1 MPYDTSPTNVGLI
14 RGVTEGEPYEK
25 EMETPLSTAANPSSN
40 DKGIEPLD
48 MPPDAMPSDA
58 MSPDA
63 MPPAAMPPD
72 ARQSAPMDHDIHI
85 DLLTRL
91 FTHIHS
97 ASSLPTLAH
106 QFGEF
111 VIEQI
116 EEELNHDIQK
126 KKEFTKYVKD
136 IYRPIVRKKKSIL
149 SKPQQDELARA
160 ITEFSDTVHLLP
172 QYQEFETVIDNGYS
186 ALKNRRNNYTRKG
199 KKGKKKHTKTRSKR
213 GGSRSS
219 SSSRH
224 MSRGPQSFSFIVIVI
239 ITLYLFASWI
249 GIYYYLSRVASN
261 YDFSQN
267 DSSIDFAAFLR
278 GFFSRNCFQVI
289 IDAGRRGG
297 TLYSNHVLYNIF
309 ESLSILI
316 FSVNSSL
323 TFDERNFLQNPRN
336 AEYIYH
342 IRILFCDV
350 TLVGLFLMVTV
361 YYCIRRIV
369 NIRRTHTPQGDSYW
383 SDYMLFINHIMAIRG
398 LITTGFSIL
407 VGHHRTRYMQTPD
420 GAYDTILYMLGFSGR
435 NTGTLFDDPR
445 VATLSI
451 SEALY
456 FVVQNRVRAVLPGPR
471 VDPPSLTQGSSSPSP
486 PSASLALA
494 PASLAAAP
502 SARGSTRRLSAE
514 QMLSELERSSN
525 N

>member
-1 MPYDTSPTNVGLI
+1 MSFDTSPTDVRLL
-14 RGVTEGEPYEK
+14 RGVTEEGAYGKASLGP
-25 EMETPLSTAANPSSN
+25 AANSPSS

-48 MPPDAMPSDA
+48 MPSDAMPPAAMPSDA
-58 MSPDA
+58 MSPV
-63 MPPAAMPPD
+63 

-91 FTHIHS
+91 FTHIHT
-97 ASSLPTLAH
+97 ASSLPTLAY

-116 EEELNHDIQK
+116 EEELKHDIQK

-186 ALKNRRNNYTRKG
+186 ALKNRRKNYTS
-199 KKGKKKHTKTRSKR
+199 KGKKKDNKKHKKTRRKR

-249 GIYYYLSRVASN
+249 GIYYYLSRVATN
-261 YDFSQN
+261 YDISEN

-297 TLYSNHVLYNIF
+297 TLYSNHVLYHIF
-309 ESLSILI
+309 HSLSMLI
-316 FSVNSSL
+316 FMVNNSL
-323 TFDERNFLQNPRN
+323 GFHEINFLRNTRN
-336 AEYIYH
+336 AEYINH

-350 TLVGLFLMVTV
+350 TLVALFLIVTV

-369 NIRRTHTPQGDSYW
+369 NIRRTHTLQGDSYW
-383 SDYMLFINHIMAIRG
+383 SDYMRFINHIMAIRG

-456 FVVQNRVRAVLPGPR
+456 FVVQNRVRAMLPGPR
-471 VDPPSLTQGSSSPSP
+471 VAPPSLTQGSSSPSP
-486 PSASLALA
+486 PSPASLALA
-494 PASLAAAP
+494 PASLASLAAAP
-502 SARGSTRRLSAE
+502 APPPPRRRPLSLQEFNA
-514 QMLSELERSSN
+514 LSNS
-525 N
+525 

>member
-1 MPYDTSPTNVGLI
+1 MPSDTSPTDVSLL
-14 RGVTEGEPYEK
+14 RGVTEGMPYGK
-25 EMETPLSTAANPSSN
+25 EMETPLGPTATSPSS
-40 DKGIEPLD
+40 DMDIEPLD
-48 MPPDAMPSDA
+48 M
-58 MSPDA
+58 SPVE
-63 MPPAAMPPD
+63 
-72 ARQSAPMDHDIHI
+72 RHSAPMDHDIHI
-85 DLLTRL
+85 DLLSSL
-91 FTHIHS
+91 FKHIHT

-116 EEELNHDIQK
+116 EEELKDDIQ

-219 SSSRH
+219 SSSPH

-261 YDFSQN
+261 YDFSEN

-289 IDAGRRGG
+289 IDAGRRVG

-323 TFDERNFLQNPRN
+323 TFNERNFLQNPRN

-383 SDYMLFINHIMAIRG
+383 SDYMRFINHIMAIRG

-456 FVVQNRVRAVLPGPR
+456 FVVQNRVRAMLPGPR
-471 VDPPSLTQGSSSPSP
+471 VAPPSLTQGSSSASLAAAP
-486 PSASLALA
+486 ASLALA
-494 PASLAAAP
+494 P
-502 SARGSTRRLSAE
+502 SARGSRRRLSAE

>member
-1 MPYDTSPTNVGLI
+1 MSFDTSPTDVSLL
-14 RGVTEGEPYEK
+14 RSVTDGVPYGK
-25 EMETPLSTAANPSSN
+25 EMETPLGPTANPPSS
-40 DKGIEPLD
+40 DMGIEPLD
-48 MPPDAMPSDA
+48 MLPV
-58 MSPDA
+58 A
-63 MPPAAMPPD
+63 MPPVAMPPV
-72 ARQSAPMDHDIHI
+72 ARQSVPMDHDIHI
-85 DLLTRL
+85 ELLSSL
-91 FTHIHS
+91 FKHIHT
-97 ASSLPTLAH
+97 ATSLPTLAH

-116 EEELNHDIQK
+116 EEELKDDIQK
-126 KKEFTKYVKD
+126 KKEFTKYVKEM
-136 IYRPIVRKKKSIL
+136 YRPIVRKKKSIL

-160 ITEFSDTVHLLP
+160 VTEFSDTVHLLP
-172 QYQEFETVIDNGYS
+172 QYQEFETVIENGYS
-186 ALKNRRNNYTRKG
+186 ALKNRRNNYTS
-199 KKGKKKHTKTRSKR
+199 KGKKKHNKTRRKR
-213 GGSRSS
+213 GGNRSS

-249 GIYYYLSRVASN
+249 GIYYYLYRVATN
-261 YDFSQN
+261 YDFSEN

-323 TFDERNFLQNPRN
+323 TFNERNFLQNPRN

-369 NIRRTHTPQGDSYW
+369 NIRRSHTPQGDSYW
-383 SDYMLFINHIMAIRG
+383 SDYMRFINHIMAIRG

-456 FVVQNRVRAVLPGPR
+456 FVVQNRVRAMLPGPR
-471 VDPPSLTQGSSSPSP
+471 VAPPSLMQGSSSP
-486 PSASLALA
+486 PS
-494 PASLAAAP
+494 ASLAAAP

-514 QMLSELERSSN
+514 QMLSVLENSSK
-525 N
+525 

>member
-1 MPYDTSPTNVGLI
+1 MSFDTSPTDVSLL
-14 RGVTEGEPYEK
+14 RSVTDGVPYGK
-25 EMETPLSTAANPSSN
+25 EMETPLGPTANPPSS
-40 DKGIEPLD
+40 DMGIEPLD
-48 MPPDAMPSDA
+48 MLPV
-58 MSPDA
+58 A
-63 MPPAAMPPD
+63 MPPVAMPPV
-72 ARQSAPMDHDIHI
+72 ARQSVPMDHDIHI
-85 DLLTRL
+85 ELLSSL
-91 FTHIHS
+91 FKHIHT
-97 ASSLPTLAH
+97 ATSLPTLAH

-116 EEELNHDIQK
+116 EEELKDDIQK
-126 KKEFTKYVKD
+126 KKEFTKYVKEM
-136 IYRPIVRKKKSIL
+136 YRPIVRKKKSIL

-160 ITEFSDTVHLLP
+160 VTEFSDTVHLLP
-172 QYQEFETVIDNGYS
+172 QYQEFETVIENGYS
-186 ALKNRRNNYTRKG
+186 ALKNRRNNYTS
-199 KKGKKKHTKTRSKR
+199 KGKKKHNKTRRKR
-213 GGSRSS
+213 GGNRSS

-249 GIYYYLSRVASN
+249 GIYYYLYRVATN
-261 YDFSQN
+261 YDFSEN

-323 TFDERNFLQNPRN
+323 TFNERNFLQNPRN

-369 NIRRTHTPQGDSYW
+369 NIRRSHTPQGDSYW
-383 SDYMLFINHIMAIRG
+383 SDYMRFINHIMAIRG

-456 FVVQNRVRAVLPGPR
+456 FVVQNRVRAMLPGPR
-471 VDPPSLTQGSSSPSP
+471 VAPPSLMQGSSSPPSP
-486 PSASLALA
+486 
-494 PASLAAAP
+494 SLAAAP

-514 QMLSELERSSN
+514 QMLSVLENSSK
-525 N
+525 

>member
-1 MPYDTSPTNVGLI
+1 MSFVTSPTDVSLL
-14 RGVTEGEPYEK
+14 RSVTDGVPYGK
-25 EMETPLSTAANPSSN
+25 EMETPLGPTANPPSSGM
-40 DKGIEPLD
+40 GIEPVD
-48 MPPDAMPSDA
+48 MLPV
-58 MSPDA
+58 
-63 MPPAAMPPD
+63 
-72 ARQSAPMDHDIHI
+72 ARQSVPMDHDIHI
-85 DLLTRL
+85 ELLSSL
-91 FTHIHS
+91 FKHIHT
-97 ASSLPTLAH
+97 ATSLPTLAH

-116 EEELNHDIQK
+116 EQELKDDIQK
-126 KKEFTKYVKD
+126 KKEFTKYVKEM
-136 IYRPIVRKKKSIL
+136 YRPIVRKKKSIL
-149 SKPQQDELARA
+149 SNPQQDELARA
-160 ITEFSDTVHLLP
+160 VTEFSDTVHLLP
-172 QYQEFETVIDNGYS
+172 RYQDFETVIDNGYS
-186 ALKNRRNNYTRKG
+186 ALKNRKKNYTSKG
-199 KKGKKKHTKTRSKR
+199 KKKGKKKHNKTRRKR

-219 SSSRH
+219 SSSSPH
-224 MSRGPQSFSFIVIVI
+224 MSRGPQTFSFIVIVI

-249 GIYYYLSRVASN
+249 GIYYYLSRVATN
-261 YDFSQN
+261 YDISEN

-289 IDAGRRGG
+289 IDAGRRVG

-323 TFDERNFLQNPRN
+323 TFNERNFLQNPRN

-456 FVVQNRVRAVLPGPR
+456 FVVQNRVRAMLPGPR
-471 VDPPSLTQGSSSPSP
+471 VAPPASLAAA
-486 PSASLALA
+486 PSASLAAAPASRGASGSRGAAA

-502 SARGSTRRLSAE
+502 SARGSRRRLSAE
-514 QMLSELERSSN
+514 QMLSELERSSKN
-525 N
+525 

>member
-1 MPYDTSPTNVGLI
+1 MSYNTSPTNVALLQDLTNEIG
-14 RGVTEGEPYEK
+14 RGKDMKTEMK
-25 EMETPLSTAANPSSN
+25 MIANSPFSGM
-40 DKGIEPLD
+40 GIEPVD
-48 MPPDAMPSDA
+48 MPPV
-58 MSPDA
+58 
-63 MPPAAMPPD
+63 
-72 ARQSAPMDHDIHI
+72 ARQSVPMDHDIHI
-85 DLLTRL
+85 ELLSSL
-91 FTHIHS
+91 FKHIHT
-97 ASSLPTLAH
+97 ATSLPTLAH

-116 EEELNHDIQK
+116 EEELKDDIQK
-126 KKEFTKYVKD
+126 KKEFTKYVKEM
-136 IYRPIVRKKKSIL
+136 YRPIVRKKKSIL
-149 SKPQQDELARA
+149 SNPQQDELARA
-160 ITEFSDTVHLLP
+160 VTEFSDTVHLLP
-172 QYQEFETVIDNGYS
+172 RYQDFETVIDNGYS
-186 ALKNRRNNYTRKG
+186 ALKNRKKNYTSKG
-199 KKGKKKHTKTRSKR
+199 KKKGKKKHNKTRRKR

-219 SSSRH
+219 SSSSPH
-224 MSRGPQSFSFIVIVI
+224 MSRGPQTFSFIVIVI

-249 GIYYYLSRVASN
+249 GIYYYLSRLVTN
-261 YDFSQN
+261 YDFSEN
-267 DSSIDFAAFLR
+267 DSSLDFAAFLR

-289 IDAGRRGG
+289 IDAGRRVG

-323 TFDERNFLQNPRN
+323 TFNERNFLQNPRN

-456 FVVQNRVRAVLPGPR
+456 FVVQNRVRAMLPGPR
-471 VDPPSLTQGSSSPSP
+471 VAPPSLTQGSSSSSPSP
-486 PSASLALA
+486 ASLAAA

-502 SARGSTRRLSAE
+502 SPPPPRRRPLSLQEFNA
-514 QMLSELERSSN
+514 LSNS
-525 N
+525 